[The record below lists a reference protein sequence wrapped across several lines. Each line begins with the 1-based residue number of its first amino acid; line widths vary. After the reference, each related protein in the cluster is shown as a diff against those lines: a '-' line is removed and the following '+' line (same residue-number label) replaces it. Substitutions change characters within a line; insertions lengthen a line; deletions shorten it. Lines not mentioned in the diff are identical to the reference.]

1 MVPQSGFRRRRI
13 SSPWSPLT
21 VVISGGL
28 QGLADSLLQ
37 PIIILSTLA
46 FLLGGTNYQ
55 IAAFAVIAA
64 ACWSLGG
71 LLVEPLV
78 LLVKGTRPIAIAGI
92 ILRTGAIMLLGLI
105 GYRLERLH
113 PANALA
119 GLILCFAAYEL
130 GALVTASTTNGQ
142 VALAYSPAKR
152 AAIFRWRALAA
163 AIAAILGGLA
173 AQGTFGSALTPFPTS
188 GKYLLMLA
196 SLSVIAATWFLI
208 QVPLRSRQFG
218 QQGFSPIGPALRS
231 ASIRRYLTFRLLL
244 GLAAFADP
252 LVIVYGLQRIGFNL
266 RYVGIALVC
275 YALLQLLGTA
285 IWSDRIAARNHIRLL
300 QFATFLRLI
309 FLILAI
315 SIPALASSTFYA
327 DRFDSPRI
335 AAWAFA
341 AAFGLLGLAASIHNH
356 VNQRYLIDI
365 AVRDGVAPPQSAI
378 AVSNLMLGILAFAPL
393 VGAWVAT
400 RFSLEAAIT
409 TGGTFAFLAFLS
421 SAALVASR
429 ARGARRRS
437 PLRVGARRARVSR

>member
-55 IAAFAVIAA
+55 IVAFAVIAA
-64 ACWSLGG
+64 ACWSLGS

-78 LLVKGTRPIAIAGI
+78 ALIKGNRPIAIAGI
-92 ILRTGAIMLLGLI
+92 ILRTGAITLLGLV
-105 GYRLERLH
+105 GYRLENLN

-119 GLILCFAAYEL
+119 GLILCFAAYQL
-130 GALVTASTTNGQ
+130 GAMITAFTTNGQ
-142 VALAYSPAKR
+142 VAFAYAPAKR

-163 AIAAILGGLA
+163 AVTAVIGGLA
-173 AQGTFGSALTPFPTS
+173 AQTTFGSALTPFPTS
-188 GKYLLMLA
+188 GKYLLILGA
-196 SLSVIAATWFLI
+196 LSVIAATWFLI

-218 QQGFSPIGPALRS
+218 PQGFSPIGPALRS
-231 ASIRRYLTFRLLL
+231 SPIRRYLAFRLLL

-252 LVIVYGLQRIGFNL
+252 LVIIYGLQQIGFDL

-275 YALLQLLGTA
+275 YALLQLLGTML
-285 IWSDRIAARNHIRLL
+285 WSDRIAARNHIRLL
-300 QFATFLRLI
+300 QFATFLRLV

-327 DRFDSPRI
+327 DRFDSPRA

-341 AAFGLLGLAASIHNH
+341 AAFGLLGIAASVHNH

-365 AVRDGVAPPQSAI
+365 AVRDGMTTPQTAI
-378 AVSNLMLGILAFAPL
+378 AVSNLMFGVLAFAPL

-400 RFSLEAAIT
+400 RFSLEATIT
-409 TGGTFAFLAFLS
+409 TGGVFAFLAFLS

-429 ARGARRRS
+429 TRRPRRRRA
-437 PLRVGARRARVSR
+437 LRVGTRRVRTTR